1 MTPLFLTDS
10 ELLEQWWDQIEPLF
24 IPVVE
29 EAARGE
35 FTVSDIKRL
44 CEEKRATVA
53 VAIENDKVILAMAFE
68 FIFYPKQTACNVIAM
83 GGTRMAEAESL
94 FFVTFKE
101 WCKSMGVTVIE
112 ASCSPSMS
120 RLMRRFGFQKT
131 YEVVRLQT

>member
-10 ELLEQWWDQIEPLF
+10 ELLNKWWDQIEPLF
-24 IPVVE
+24 VPVVE

-35 FTVSDIKRL
+35 FTVQDIKRL
-44 CEEKRATVA
+44 CEEKRATIAA
-53 VAIENDKVILAMAFE
+53 VIEDGQVILALAFE
-68 FIFYPKQTACNVIAM
+68 FIFYPKQTACNVIAL
-83 GGTRMAEAESL
+83 GGTRLTESESM

-120 RLMRRFGFQKT
+120 RLLRRFGFQKT
-131 YEVVRLQT
+131 YEVVRLNT

>member
-10 ELLEQWWDQIEPLF
+10 ALLEQWWSQVEPLF

-35 FTVSDIKRL
+35 FTTSDIKRL
-44 CEEKRATVA
+44 CEEKRATIA
-53 VAIENDKVILAMAFE
+53 VAIEDGRVIVAMAYE
-68 FIFYPKQTACNVIAM
+68 FIYYPQQTACNVIAL
-83 GGTRMAEAESL
+83 GGSRFNESQDL

-101 WCKSMGVTVIE
+101 WCKSMDVTVIE

-120 RLMRRFGFQKT
+120 RLLRRFGFQKT
-131 YEVVRLQT
+131 YEVVRLNT